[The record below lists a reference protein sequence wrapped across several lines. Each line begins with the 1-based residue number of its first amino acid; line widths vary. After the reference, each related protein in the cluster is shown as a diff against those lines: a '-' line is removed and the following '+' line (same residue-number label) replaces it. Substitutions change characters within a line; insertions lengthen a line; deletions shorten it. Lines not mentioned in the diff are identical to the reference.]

1 MSNVIDV
8 TRASNGG
15 VIITINNIP
24 RAISEPI
31 NVQIKEVFG
40 IYQLTGVSQLYGIIC
55 KADRELFRLQ
65 VNIDDTLTINGVAA
79 GNSPAN
85 WINLL
90 NQFIFGGVTTYAAPA
105 KINQTITFPLPAGR
119 VHTAPPFSAGAS
131 VDSGLPLAYVSGTPA
146 IATVNATTGLIT
158 PLTAGSTVITVSQA
172 GNSLY
177 NAAASV
183 PQTLV
188 LS

>member
-8 TRASNGG
+8 SRASNGG
-15 VIITINNIP
+15 VVITTNGVP
-24 RAISEPI
+24 RALSEPI
-31 NVQIKEVFG
+31 NVQIKEVYG
-40 IYQLTGVSQLYGIIC
+40 VYQLTGVSQLFGIIC
-55 KADRELFRLQ
+55 KADKERFRLQ
-65 VNIDDTLTINGVAA
+65 VNIDDTFTINGIAA

-85 WINLL
+85 WIALL
-90 NQFIFGGVTTYAAPA
+90 NQFIFGGVTTFAAPA
-105 KINQTITFPLPAGR
+105 KINQTITFALPASR
-119 VHTAPPFSAGAS
+119 VHTAPPFSANAS

-146 IATVNATTGLIT
+146 VATVNAATGLIT

-172 GNSLY
+172 GNTLF

-188 LS
+188 LT